1 MRKMIS
7 ASVFA
12 PVQNASQTLGQHIR
26 AARQARGWTMAE
38 AADRALISLA
48 TYKRIEAG
56 DPAVASGLLLQVI
69 FQMGLLKQ
77 LASSIAPASDEL
89 GEALRRETASKRIR
103 KPNAERV
110 DNDF

>member
-12 PVQNASQTLGQHIR
+12 PVQNASLTLGRSIR
-26 AARQARGWTMAE
+26 AARQARGWTMVE

-56 DPAVASGLLLQVI
+56 DPSVASGLLLQVL
-69 FQMGLLKQ
+69 FQMGLLNQ
-77 LASSIAPASDEL
+77 LADSIAPASDEL
-89 GEALRRETASKRIR
+89 GEVLRRDKAPKRIS
-103 KPNAERV
+103 KPTRDRV